1 MTSEHLDW
9 DNLRYFLAVARAGK
23 LTAAARRLGQD
34 HTTVGRRIAS
44 LESAFQSKLFER
56 RHDGYHLTEVG
67 QRLHEN
73 VNALESSVWE
83 IQRNISGR
91 TQHVEGL
98 VRIGA
103 PDDFGN
109 VFLAKRIGELR
120 VLHPGLKIE
129 LITLPYTPSVS
140 KREVDIAIGTERP
153 IEGRLFV
160 RKLTD
165 VEMRLYAS
173 RDYIDTHG
181 PIDGAADLARQMW
194 IGSVSD
200 FNSAPLL
207 NATTGLDCTPTLR
220 FTCSSFAGQL
230 AAAVSGAGVAM
241 LPRYVADRETSLT
254 AVLPDVVKATQAY
267 HMVVHADL
275 RDMPRVRAAANYI
288 AQKVIEARARFVPS
302 LARSRQLNSPSIP
315 AWFTHEAPATLT
327 GQGDESASVLERRQP
342 AVLAE

>member
-44 LESAFQSKLFER
+44 LESAFRSKLFER
-56 RHDGYHLTEVG
+56 RHDGYRLTEAG
-67 QRLHEN
+67 QRLYEN
-73 VNALESSVWE
+73 VDALESSICD
-83 IQRNISGR
+83 IQRNIAGR

-109 VFLAKRIGELR
+109 VFLAQRIGELQG
-120 VLHPGLKIE
+120 LHPGLKIE

-140 KREVDIAIGTERP
+140 KREVDIAIGMQRP
-153 IEGRLFV
+153 VEGRLFV

-165 VEMRLYAS
+165 VEMRLYATK
-173 RDYIDTHG
+173 DYIDAHG
-181 PIDGAADLARQMW
+181 PIDGPPDLARQIW

-200 FNSAPLL
+200 FNSAALPDA
-207 NATTGLDCTPTLR
+207 ATGPEGTTTPR
-220 FTCSSFAGQL
+220 FTCSSLAGQL

-241 LPRYVADRETSLT
+241 LPRYVADQETSLT
-254 AVLPDVVKATQAY
+254 LVLPDIARVTQGY

-275 RDMPRVRAAANYI
+275 RDLPRVRTVANFI

-302 LARSRQLNSPSIP
+302 LARSSQSKAPSLS
-315 AWFTHEAPATLT
+315 AWFTDEALAPLT
-327 GQGDESASVLERRQP
+327 GQGNESAPVLKKRQP

>member
-44 LESAFQSKLFER
+44 LESASQSKLFER
-56 RHDGYHLTEVG
+56 RHDGYRLTEVG
-67 QRLHEN
+67 QRLYEN
-73 VNALESSVWE
+73 VGALESSVWE
-83 IQRNISGR
+83 IQRNIAGR

-109 VFLAKRIGELR
+109 VFLAKRIGELQR
-120 VLHPGLKIE
+120 LHPGLKIE
-129 LITLPYTPSVS
+129 LITSPYTLSVA

-153 IEGRLFV
+153 VEGRLFV

-165 VEMRLYAS
+165 FEMRLYATQ
-173 RDYIDTHG
+173 DYIDAHG
-181 PIDGAADLARQMW
+181 PIDGAPDLARQMW

-200 FNSAPLL
+200 SAALPDA
-207 NATTGLDCTPTLR
+207 ATGFDCTPTLR

-230 AAAVSGAGVAM
+230 AAAVSGAGIAM
-241 LPRYVADRETSLT
+241 LPRYVADQKTSLT
-254 AVLPDVVKATQAY
+254 PVLPDVAKATQAY

-275 RDMPRVRAAANYI
+275 RDLPSVRTAANYI
-288 AQKVIEARARFVPS
+288 AQKVIEARACFVPS
-302 LARSRQLNSPSIP
+302 PARLNQSKTPSLP
-315 AWFTHEAPATLT
+315 AWFTDGALAPSRR
-327 GQGDESASVLERRQP
+327 QGGESASVLERRQP